1 MAGRAQAANLTG
13 MLGQIAETVGEMGKA
28 SDWTHNNIRDYS
40 APDVK
45 DGSFESLTAYADWA
59 QRNGKQEIADKYR
72 ALALAQQE
80 KSKKGAYAKQ
90 LATRKEGIRNLDK
103 GIGALK
109 DAIARENPKEKVM
122 VDAPAPKP
130 DVGGARR
137 PFQAADN
144 GGFRRPPVA
153 PEARQQIEQEQDNPR
168 IPVLNKRLNDMQAEL
183 TNRYAALNKFG
194 DENLQFGGL
203 GTEGSEFERTLA
215 SEKAA
220 AEKAG
225 TAAAQARVNLAG
237 STIDLN
243 EKLAEPAFRSQQ
255 TLYRNAYDEQFGRV
269 QDLTQLAKG
278 GNPTAIKMLRE
289 AESKLGAI
297 ETEWQTWGDGQTLTG
312 DYTAA
317 TYAEKVSD
325 DFKAERRAQI
335 TQQINMDTL
344 NKTQASRAGVDLYT
358 STLQQGRT
366 EFTEADFKG
375 QHPETIRIAQ
385 NLMEEHRASGERI
398 QTAGRLGKVADITLA
413 NAREY
418 APVRRDIALA
428 LKVYEQAN
436 SPDTTMTSDEKKG
449 AAAKLTSLVDGY
461 ASETAA
467 ATEKAMKNVSIDH
480 WYRTFDEESQ
490 FWNGTDISD
499 GIDDENRAEF
509 NQAVRD
515 AMLVDNKQRIETAD
529 EFAYYATLARTAMGF
544 KTDPGVLAG
553 VATAA
558 GNNALKTRT
567 YTAALVD
574 LRADLKKNNPQFT
587 PDMIEYQAQK
597 IAGKVFSNFD
607 IFFDLGHMNQLQAL
621 ERPHQP
627 NDPQQMHMLFNND
640 KKLIDEAVAYMKA
653 NPGVILNYNHFLDV
667 TAGE

>member
-13 MLGQIAETVGEMGKA
+13 MLNQLAETVGTMGEA
-28 SDWTHNNIRDYS
+28 SDWTHQNIRDYS
-40 APDVK
+40 APDIK
-45 DGSFESLTAYADWA
+45 DGSYESLSAYANWA
-59 QRNGKQEIADKYR
+59 QRNGKQEVADKYR
-72 ALALAQQE
+72 ALALAQQQ
-80 KSKKGAYAKQ
+80 KSKKGAYAQ
-90 LATRKEGIRNLDK
+90 SLAKRRDQIRNLDK
-103 GIGALK
+103 GIGALT
-109 DAIARENPKEKVM
+109 ATIAGMPETTTTM

-130 DVGGARR
+130 DVGGPRR

-153 PEARQQIEQEQDNPR
+153 PEAREQIAQEQANPNR
-168 IPVLNKRLNDMQAEL
+168 AVLNKRLNDMQAEL

-220 AEKAG
+220 AAKAG
-225 TAAAQARVNLAG
+225 TAAAQAAVNLAG

-243 EKLAEPAFRSQQ
+243 EKLGETDFKQQQ
-255 TLYRNAYDEQFGRV
+255 TLYRNAYDQQFGRV
-269 QDLTQLAKG
+269 QDLAQLAKA
-278 GNPTAIKMLRE
+278 GNPTAVKMLGE
-289 AESKLGAI
+289 AESQLGAI
-297 ETEWQTWGDGQTLTG
+297 EAEWQTWGDGQTLTG

-317 TYAEKVSD
+317 TYAEKASD

-335 TQQINMDTL
+335 TQQINIDTL
-344 NKTQASRAGVDLYT
+344 NKTHASRSGVDLYT
-358 STLQQGRT
+358 STLQEGRT
-366 EFTEADFKG
+366 EFNEADFKG

-398 QTAGRLGKVADITLA
+398 QIAGRLGKVADITLA

-428 LKVYEQAN
+428 LKVYDQAN
-436 SPDTTMTSDEKKG
+436 SPDTTMTSEEKKG

-490 FWNGTDISD
+490 FWNRTDISD
-499 GIDDENRAEF
+499 GIDDENRADF

-544 KTDPGVLAG
+544 QTDPGVLAG

-567 YTAALVD
+567 YTEALVD
-574 LRADLKKNNPQFT
+574 IRDDLKKNNPQFT
-587 PDMIEYQAQK
+587 PDMIEYQSQK
-597 IAGKVFSNFD
+597 IAGKVFRNFD

-627 NDPQQMHMLFNND
+627 NDPQQMHTLFNND
-640 KKLIDEAVAYMKA
+640 KKLIDQAVAYMKA